1 MASLSAIVANP
12 TKRRAV
18 VDEGVAVIE
27 AEVADKSGLSGM
39 AIKTAFAMVKKI
51 KPGFVG
57 GAMNHLLDDFARQVD
72 PFWADCQKSGADARG
87 YFTRNAGAVSEA
99 LLKIT
104 DERARSAS
112 GPARSTYD
120 KLRPEASKHVQAAM
134 PRIADLLK
142 KHASD

>member
-1 MASLSAIVANP
+1 MASLSTVVADP

-39 AIKTAFAMVKKI
+39 AIKTAYAMVKKV
-51 KPGFVG
+51 KPGFVV

-72 PFWADCQKSGADARG
+72 PFWADCQKNGTDARVF
-87 YFTRNAGAVSEA
+87 FTRHSVAVSEA

-104 DERARSAS
+104 DERARGAA
-112 GPARSTYD
+112 GPVRSTYD
-120 KLRPEASKHVQAAM
+120 KLRPEASKHVQSAM

-142 KHASD
+142 KHASG